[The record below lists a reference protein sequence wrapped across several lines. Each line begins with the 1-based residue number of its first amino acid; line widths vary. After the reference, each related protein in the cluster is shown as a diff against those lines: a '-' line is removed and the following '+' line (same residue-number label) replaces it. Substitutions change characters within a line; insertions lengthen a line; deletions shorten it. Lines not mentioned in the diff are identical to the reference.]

1 MRIINPAL
9 AEPDPTLPSDI
20 AQRAPLATAWRTFE
34 RALEDKI
41 KQAAIAA

>member
-9 AEPDPTLPSDI
+9 AEAAPTHPSDN
-20 AQRAPLATAWRTFE
+20 APPAPLATAWRTFE